1 MKTNM
6 IQKSVISTFLFF
18 FSAFVLIAQPDDRI
32 NRVRAQKA
40 AYITQRLNLSVEKSQ
55 SFWPIYNEFE
65 DKMFAL
71 KKQRFGEGKP
81 KHPNIEELSDNE
93 IQELLNSR
101 FRHEEEVVKLK
112 REYHEKY
119 LKVLSIREVAMLYE
133 AEHEFR
139 KDLIHRLKRGEE
151 RTRH

>member
-1 MKTNM
+1 MLVL
-6 IQKSVISTFLFF
+6 SSL
-18 FSAFVLIAQPDDRI
+18 VLIAQPNDRI
-32 NRVRAQKA
+32 NKVRAQKA
-40 AYITQRLNLSVEKSQ
+40 AYITQRLNLTVEKSQ

-71 KKQRFGEGKP
+71 KKQRFGAGKP
-81 KHPNIEELSDNE
+81 KHPNIEDLSDNE
-93 IQELLNSR
+93 IQELINNR
-101 FRHEEEVVKLK
+101 FKHEEEVVELK